1 VEGDGACTGQIR
13 DGGVDGFPYASPAAA
28 CGPRRRRW
36 RPPLR
41 RSGGSVKKWEWGREK
56 VSRDKDK
63 STSFFGFC
71 YSKRVA
77 SPVCYVKS
85 GFSLIYSA
93 CA

>member
-1 VEGDGACTGQIR
+1 
-13 DGGVDGFPYASPAAA
+13 
-28 CGPRRRRW
+28 
-36 RPPLR
+36 
-41 RSGGSVKKWEWGREK
+41 VKKWEWGREK

-85 GFSLIYSA
+85 GFSLIYST